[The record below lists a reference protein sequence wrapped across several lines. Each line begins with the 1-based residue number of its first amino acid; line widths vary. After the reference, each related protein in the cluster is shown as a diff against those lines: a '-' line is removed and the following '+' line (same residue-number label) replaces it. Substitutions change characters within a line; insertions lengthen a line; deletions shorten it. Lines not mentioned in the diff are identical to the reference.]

1 MHQMIPF
8 GLFPNPFRHWHAS
21 QPRSLLDRSLPA
33 RSLTLPDQW
42 RSPGHA
48 ARMSQY
54 VFKIFPHRPVM
65 IALSP
70 AAQRR
75 ALSGAAST
83 ALRFY
88 TNRQLELYA
97 ARKANKLSLRQL
109 VSGAFGSPVLVLIDY
124 FLRCSSGE
132 R

>member
-1 MHQMIPF
+1 MHQMPPF
-8 GLFPNPFRHWHAS
+8 GLFPNPFRLWHPS
-21 QPRSLLDRSLPA
+21 QPRSRLDRSLPA
-33 RSLTLPDQW
+33 RFLTFPSQW

-83 ALRFY
+83 ALKFY

-109 VSGAFGSPVLVLIDY
+109 VGRAFGPLVLVLISY
-124 FLRCSSGE
+124 FLRCSSAE